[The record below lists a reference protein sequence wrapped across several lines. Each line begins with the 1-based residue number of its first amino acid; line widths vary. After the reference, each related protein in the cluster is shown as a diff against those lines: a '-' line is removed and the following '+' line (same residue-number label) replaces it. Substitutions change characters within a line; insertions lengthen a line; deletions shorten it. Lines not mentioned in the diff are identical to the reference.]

1 MTDGTPATPAANY
14 AGGDVISTPAAV
26 PATATP
32 AEASTAATSAPPAVN
47 ASVGGTSANP
57 TQAAPAPSA
66 TASTTEAAPASSAP
80 AADTKAAPTPAAPK
94 PSTGFQP
101 SLLDGTTPTDSAQ
114 PAEAAADA
122 AKPSEAP
129 GETPPAPVKYEF
141 TYPEGFDSSQ
151 VNQERMS
158 AYTGILGEAKV
169 NSEYGQKL
177 LDLHLQEINTAADK
191 IQQRQ
196 WDVFNETQNRWRGE
210 VMADPELG
218 GDKHGK
224 AITTIMS
231 LVDQYGGNAEERKG
245 LLDAFRIT
253 GAANNPH
260 VLRFMHRAAQSL
272 SKEAVPTPA
281 PPPRMPQSQG
291 RERGLSR
298 YRESTPFKG

>member
-14 AGGDVISTPAAV
+14 AGGDVISTPAAA

-47 ASVGGTSANP
+47 ASVGETSANP
-57 TQAAPAPSA
+57 LSPSSSPPEG
-66 TASTTEAAPASSAP
+66 STGSSSPTESVPS
-80 AADTKAAPTPAAPK
+80 TAAPTPAAPK
-94 PSTGFQP
+94 PNGFQP
-101 SLLDGTTPTDSAQ
+101 SLLDGATPTDSAQ

-281 PPPRMPQSQG
+281 PSPRMPQSQG